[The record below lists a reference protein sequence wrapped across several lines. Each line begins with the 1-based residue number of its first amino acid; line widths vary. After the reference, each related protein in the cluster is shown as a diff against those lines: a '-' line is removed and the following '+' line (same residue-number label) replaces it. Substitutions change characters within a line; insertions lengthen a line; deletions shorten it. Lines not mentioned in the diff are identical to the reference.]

1 MDAESKPFLGSMQPA
16 TGTEPLLSC
25 GAMPTRKSKKDKGS
39 WMLRPIVADNLEE
52 HMEVFFRR
60 KHPEVTNRPLWLA
73 KKSKLGIGTV
83 QRTLA
88 CRSGASIDT
97 LEAIAKT
104 LGIQPYKLLMPSA
117 KMRTMLLVDD
127 HSNEEDADAESLHRG
142 RDRSDP
148 K

>member
-1 MDAESKPFLGSMQPA
+1 MMS
-16 TGTEPLLSC
+16 
-25 GAMPTRKSKKDKGS
+25 TRKSKKDKGG
-39 WMLRPIVADNLEE
+39 WMLRPIVADNLEQ
-52 HMEVFFRR
+52 HMDVFFRR

-73 KKSKLGIGTV
+73 KKSNLGIGTV

-88 CRSGASIDT
+88 CDSGASIDT

-117 KMRTMLLVDD
+117 KMRTMLRVDEVTGED
-127 HSNEEDADAESLHRG
+127 DADAEQLQRG

-148 K
+148 E

>member
-1 MDAESKPFLGSMQPA
+1 MD
-16 TGTEPLLSC
+16 
-25 GAMPTRKSKKDKGS
+25 
-39 WMLRPIVADNLEE
+39 
-52 HMEVFFRR
+52 VFFRR

-73 KKSKLGIGTV
+73 KKSNLGIGTV

-88 CRSGASIDT
+88 CESGASIDT

-104 LGIQPYKLLMPSA
+104 LGIQPYRLLVPSA
-117 KMRTMLLVDD
+117 KMRTMLLVDE
-127 HSNEEDADAESLHRG
+127 HVIEDEADTESLHRG